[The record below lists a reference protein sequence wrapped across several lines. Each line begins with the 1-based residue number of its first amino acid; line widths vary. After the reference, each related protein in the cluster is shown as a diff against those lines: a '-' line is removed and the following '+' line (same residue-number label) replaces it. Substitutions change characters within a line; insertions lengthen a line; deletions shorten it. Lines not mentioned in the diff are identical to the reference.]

1 MSKKKLHAV
10 QIEFITAT
18 INRLVAKTGLP
29 VAAQTIERAGIAT
42 RQELRKLEKDVV
54 LKSCLVTAGRG
65 IMNAYYTEG
74 VVPDVVRRKQAE
86 GDEHREPGEPS
97 EVHNPEGSEVPA

>member
-42 RQELRKLEKDVV
+42 RQELRKLEKDGI

-74 VVPDVVRRKQAE
+74 AVPDVVKQKQAQLAE
-86 GDEHREPGEPS
+86 QQQEQPS